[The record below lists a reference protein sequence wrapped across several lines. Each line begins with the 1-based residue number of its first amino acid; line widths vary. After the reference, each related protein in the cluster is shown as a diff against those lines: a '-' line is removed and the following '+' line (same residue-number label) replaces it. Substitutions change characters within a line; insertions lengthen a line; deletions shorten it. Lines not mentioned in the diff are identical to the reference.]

1 MISHISRLLFPTI
14 WILSGFWLA
23 TQSATASVLRGCNPP
38 NSVER
43 ELYRRGIVLYASE
56 PTTSAI
62 KQPAAD
68 IIQGLLRKPG
78 FDVTL
83 FNQKTLTEALLQG
96 NLRKLTATTAGEN
109 LFRKRTAQLIHLLG
123 DEADA
128 VTMKNFLK
136 VSEERLVIAHP
147 EGAVDEYFE
156 GFFRA
161 FEGNPGSLSNLD
173 EPLHSIAGYSDGA
186 KARLKFFLSDP
197 DAGTL
202 WKLDDYA
209 PGDPESWKRYITR
222 GVLAELDLYKRV
234 HKSQGLS
241 HAPTAPGYDFSNPTW
256 VQVKTCKTP
265 NSSQTIADMKTAI
278 DDLIQAAGSSTDP
291 LVLHILK
298 KPGIDSDTLDDAL
311 DAYKQLDPDVRN
323 RVEVIIEGY
332 EIGPQ

>member
-68 IIQGLLRKPG
+68 IIQALLRKLG
-78 FDVTL
+78 FDVNL

-136 VSEERLVIAHP
+136 VAEERIVVAQAD
-147 EGAVDEYFE
+147 GAVDEFFE
-156 GFFRA
+156 GFLRA
-161 FEGNPGSLSNLD
+161 FEGNSSIVGNLD
-173 EPLHSIAGYSDGA
+173 VPIDTLSAGA
-186 KARLKFFLSDP
+186 KERLKYFLSDP
-197 DAGTL
+197 DAGDL
-202 WKLDDYA
+202 WKLDDYLES
-209 PGDPESWKRYITR
+209 DPTTWKRYFTR
-222 GVLAELDLYKRV
+222 GVLGELDVFNRVYK
-234 HKSQGLS
+234 KQGLT
-241 HAPTAPGYDFSNPTW
+241 HAPSAEGYDITGNIW
-256 VQVKTCKTP
+256 VQVKTSKNP
-265 NSSQTIADMKTAI
+265 NSAQHIQKMKDAI
-278 DDLIQAAGSSTDP
+278 DLLVEKSPAASQ
-291 LVLHILK
+291 LKLHILK
-298 KPGIDSDTLDDAL
+298 KPGTDSSAL
-311 DAYKQLDPDVRN
+311 QTALTQYLEDKPYKLRF
-323 RVEVIIEGY
+323 EVSIQPY
-332 EIGPQ
+332 NIGVQ